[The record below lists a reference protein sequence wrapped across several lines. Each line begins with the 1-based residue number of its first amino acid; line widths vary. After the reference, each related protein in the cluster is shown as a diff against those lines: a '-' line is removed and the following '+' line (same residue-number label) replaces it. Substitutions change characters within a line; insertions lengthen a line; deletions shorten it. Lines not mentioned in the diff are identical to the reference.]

1 MQNAELLRLLNNE
14 LEQSIPI
21 TAAMGIEA
29 VSYDGSRLRLNAPAA
44 PNLNDKQ
51 TIFAGS
57 SYAIAALCGW
67 SMLFLKLA
75 ERRINGD
82 VAVYRGEINYSKPAI
97 GDYYALCNTPGQDV
111 IENFFTSLATRKKAK
126 FTLST
131 VVYDTDGQVAD
142 FTGRYAVR
150 EIS

>member
-1 MQNAELLRLLNNE
+1 MQNAELLQLLNDE

-21 TAAMGIEA
+21 TTAMGIKA

-75 ERRINGD
+75 ERKVNGD
-82 VAVYRGEINYSKPAI
+82 IAVYHGEINYSKPAI
-97 GDYYALCNTPGQDV
+97 GDYYALCDIPEQDV
-111 IENFFTSLATRKKAK
+111 IETFFTTLATRKKAK
-126 FTLST
+126 FTLDT
-131 VVYDTDGQVAD
+131 GVYDSEGQVVD

-150 EIS
+150 GIS